1 MISGILAGG
10 SLVSAGCFCCF
21 THLGH
26 VYALIN
32 LKPNLQHAIERAE
45 RPGGSHEGVGRKKWP
60 WFGNDMQKIHCCL
73 GFLARVLGLTKGNEQ
88 VHSGTHSGRLTH
100 KTGIVETKCT
110 FCARV
115 RCFSAGLRY
124 LRLTRLPRHDRGPV
138 AEESI
143 RG

>member
-1 MISGILAGG
+1 MVLLLLHS
-10 SLVSAGCFCCF
+10 
-21 THLGH
+21 LGH

-60 WFGNDMQKIHCCL
+60 WFGNDMQKTHCCL

-110 FCARV
+110 FLCPSPLPFGGSAVLETYSSTTSRSRPRAGGIDPRLAVYAR
-115 RCFSAGLRY
+115 F
-124 LRLTRLPRHDRGPV
+124 
-138 AEESI
+138 
-143 RG
+143 